1 MQKSEEHLVRIP
13 LPLSVSPSSAPVGNL
28 DLLLIDFLATQQ
40 NCIGYQADAVMY
52 SQSATSQNDFTFSAV
67 LGCCNSLN
75 FIPMKV
81 YNTKTVKA
89 HKLKQKVFFKLFEVT
104 KTKLTSQNFASFEFK
119 TTELSTNI
127 YYVLTAH
134 YTVSL

>member
-1 MQKSEEHLVRIP
+1 
-13 LPLSVSPSSAPVGNL
+13 
-28 DLLLIDFLATQQ
+28 
-40 NCIGYQADAVMY
+40 
-52 SQSATSQNDFTFSAV
+52 
-67 LGCCNSLN
+67 
-75 FIPMKV
+75 MKV